1 MMDGQPN
8 ISEVITNSAT
18 ASGTVVTVPAG
29 KWFTGDW
36 TLAGSISVAGNC
48 NPTFSISGST
58 TDQDGVFG
66 RINITGLALVTVS
79 DSLSGSVIVKAP
91 DSQDATIVFTAGA
104 SGVSSGTING
114 FLFG

>member
-8 ISEVITNSAT
+8 VSEVITNSAT
-18 ASGTVVTVPAG
+18 ASGTIVTVPAG

-36 TLAGSISVAGNC
+36 TLSGSVSVAGNC
-48 NPTFSISGST
+48 NPTLSISGTT

-66 RINITGLALVTVS
+66 RVNITGLALTTVAE
-79 DSLSGSVIVKAP
+79 SLSGSVIVKAP
-91 DSQDATIVFTAGA
+91 DSQDATIEFTAGA
-104 SGVSSGTING
+104 NGISSGTING